1 MKTHLQKR
9 HSVKKTPA
17 KESWAPSIG
26 LAQWTSHAI
35 DGRPVDGSRSFV
47 CPELHTALA
56 SEVDAHSASR
66 VESTEDLIG
75 LFGPLLKETLPVTH
89 NMDNLAQHPTE
100 AIVRAMQMLELSP
113 KDAFV
118 LRDAEFVNLTKVKSN
133 EFRRL
138 ATEPL
143 PSMPGVVHDRY
154 VGATLG
160 LNLYEYDGRKF
171 VIIYDYVIFGYY
183 TYFVIVCH
191 QKDHKALYK
200 AARKLLRIKK
210 DYDLTEPVLQ
220 DGQLE
225 SIVAYIDTFLHN
237 RTRLSEEFKIVTN
250 RGLLLEGPPGTG
262 KTKTARFIKEKY
274 SNDGFNVGVVTGSQ
288 IQQAFSNNSLD
299 ALFEHHDIVIL
310 DDVDVAFF
318 DRRQNGNMACAL
330 LASMDSVN
338 SRKRG
343 SIRVFTTNEEAATI
357 DPAFLR
363 PGRID
368 RRIYFPKP
376 DAALRMKYVK
386 SWTSPML
393 ADADKIAI
401 VEFTDGCN
409 FAEIEY
415 LRSILVTHYI
425 DTGEIEVQKAFDLY
439 DQYTSIDDA
448 SKNDGGVGFGVHREE
463 KLASTLGD
471 RYR

>member
-1 MKTHLQKR
+1 MYRNNTR
-9 HSVKKTPA
+9 KTP
-17 KESWAPSIG
+17 SIGTWSPSIG
-26 LAQWTSHAI
+26 LGDLSSHAI
-35 DGRPVDGSRSFV
+35 QGRAVDGSRSFV
-47 CPELHTALA
+47 CPALHTAL
-56 SEVDAHSASR
+56 SSDIDEKSASR
-66 VESTEDLIG
+66 VESTEDLAA
-75 LFGPLLKETLPVTH
+75 LFGSLLKETLSVTH
-89 NMDNLAQHPTE
+89 NNEDLAKHPTY
-100 AIVRAMQMLELSP
+100 AIERAMKMLGLPPE
-113 KDAFV
+113 DAFI
-118 LRDAEFVNLTKVKSN
+118 LRDAEFVNLTKVRSN
-133 EFRRL
+133 EFKRV

-143 PSMPGVVHDRY
+143 PTMPSVVHDRY

-160 LNLYEYDGRKF
+160 LNLYEYQGRKF

-191 QKDHKALYK
+191 RKDHKVLYK
-200 AARKLLRIKK
+200 AARKLLRVTKN
-210 DYDLTEPVLQ
+210 YDLTEPVLQ

-274 SNDGFNVGVVTGSQ
+274 SNDGFTVGIVTGSQ
-288 IQQAFSNNSLD
+288 IQHAFSNNSLD
-299 ALFEHHDIVIL
+299 TLFENNDIVIL

-330 LASMDSVN
+330 LASMDSVS

-376 DAALRMKYVK
+376 DASLRMKYVK
-386 SWTSPML
+386 TWSSPML

-425 DTGEIEVQKAFDLY
+425 DTGTIDIQKAFDLY
-439 DQYTSIDDA
+439 KQYTSIDN
-448 SKNDGGVGFGVHREE
+448 SNKNDSGVGFGTHREE
-463 KLASTLGD
+463 KLTPTMG
-471 RYR
+471 RY